1 MKLIAEFGTAHD
13 ADIAA
18 FEYREK
24 GILTHVSSRYSNGLR
39 LITGANSVGLWV
51 VLEEQ
56 YEDAE
61 KLMHNGEHR
70 PVTALTEQEMVE
82 LETFAKSSLENSSS
96 KMLLGLG
103 YGVAVSVLLGY
114 IFYVTYGLLAR

>member
-1 MKLIAEFGTAHD
+1 MRLIAEYGTAHD

-18 FEYREK
+18 LEYREK

-39 LITGANSVGLWV
+39 IITGAMSVGLWV

-61 KLMHNGEHR
+61 ALKKNGEHR
-70 PVTALTEQEMVE
+70 PATALTEQEMIE
-82 LETFAKSSLENSSS
+82 LEALTKLKLENTGS
-96 KMLLGLG
+96 KILLALV
-103 YGVAVSVLLGY
+103 YGIAVSFLLGY
-114 IFYVTYGLLAR
+114 IFYVANDLLRR